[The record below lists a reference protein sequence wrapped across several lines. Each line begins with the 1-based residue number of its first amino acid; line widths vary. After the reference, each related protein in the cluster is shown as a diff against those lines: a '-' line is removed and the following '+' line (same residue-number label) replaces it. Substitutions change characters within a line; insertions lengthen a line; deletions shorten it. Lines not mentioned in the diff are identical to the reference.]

1 MSTTVA
7 AHRPVSQAIL
17 ALVVSLVVVAPGR
30 AAAQEPVKSFEHLNT
45 RLKVGDTVWVTDTSG
60 REVKGKL
67 SELTPS
73 SLTLSG
79 GGQVRTLQG
88 PDVRAVVERPRDSL
102 KFGTLLG
109 LGIGVGIGV
118 GLVAA
123 VGEADGSVFLGI
135 SMLGAMGAGIGAG
148 IDAAIP
154 MPKRPVYLSETGSS
168 KRPVSWSPII
178 GPRSTGVVVSFS
190 F

>member
-1 MSTTVA
+1 MHTKVA
-7 AHRPVSQAIL
+7 RSRLVSHGIL
-17 ALVVSLVVVAPGR
+17 AFFVTLVVVVPAR
-30 AAAQEPVKSFEHLNT
+30 AAPQEPVKSFDHLNT
-45 RLKVGDTVWVTDTSG
+45 RLKVGDTVWVTDASG

-67 SELTPS
+67 SELTPAA
-73 SLTLSG
+73 LTLRG
-79 GGQVRTLQG
+79 GGQRRTFQG

-109 LGIGVGIGV
+109 LGIGAGIGV
-118 GLVAA
+118 GLAVAI
-123 VGEADGSVFLGI
+123 GEAEGTVLGI
-135 SMLGAMGAGIGAG
+135 AMLGGMGAGIGAA

-154 MPKRPVYLSETGSS
+154 MPKRPVYLSEPGSP